1 MVFINPSF
9 FRNQKTIHSPYIKKN
24 HSIKSKMYFQ
34 EMLTN
39 YFETQKSYIGIN
51 YTASMQYV
59 NILKICMFKS
69 IGSNSIKIFKKYCI
83 IKQ

>member
-1 MVFINPSF
+1 
-9 FRNQKTIHSPYIKKN
+9 
-24 HSIKSKMYFQ
+24 MYFQ

-39 YFETQKSYIGIN
+39 YFETPKSYIGIN

-69 IGSNSIKIFKKYCI
+69 IGSSSIKILKNI
-83 IKQ
+83 V